1 MTSCIAIHDR
11 TFAFTLL
18 GFHGNFRP
26 MSPFPVS
33 FEKEN
38 QLLQRMAALGIAESD
53 LQEWFIRGG
62 GPGGQKT
69 NKTSSTVCLRHKPT
83 GLEVRCAQERSQSL
97 NRFLARRDLC
107 DKLAAK
113 LHGEKSKKEQE
124 REKIRRQKRRRSR
137 RQTAIMVDAK
147 KKHGAKKA
155 LRQKP
160 ARDD

>member
-1 MTSCIAIHDR
+1 
-11 TFAFTLL
+11 
-18 GFHGNFRP
+18 
-26 MSPFPVS
+26 MSLFPVS
-33 FEKEN
+33 FEKED
-38 QLLQRMAALGIAESD
+38 QLLKRMAALGIAESD

-107 DKLAAK
+107 DKIAAK
-113 LHGEKSKKEQE
+113 IHGEKSRKEQE

-155 LRQKP
+155 LRRRP
-160 ARDD
+160 ARDE

>member
-107 DKLAAK
+107 DKIAAK
-113 LHGEKSKKEQE
+113 IHGEKSKKEQE

>member
-107 DKLAAK
+107 DKIAAK

-155 LRQKP
+155 LRQR
-160 ARDD
+160 AAHDD